1 MYIYVVSSGE
11 YSDRTNEGYF
21 ESEEDAK
28 KYCVAKNSTEKYRLY
43 SYEKVEKIKLEY
55 DKNSFCY
62 EIKIKIV
69 NDVFKIYDY
78 NLIFADISQKKNYI
92 TSQDT
97 MHIFIKDF
105 DIKNEKNVNL
115 VLKIA
120 YDLYAKYKSEL

>member
-1 MYIYVVSSGE
+1 MK
-11 YSDRTNEGYF
+11 
-21 ESEEDAK
+21 AK
-28 KYCVAKNSTEKYRLY
+28 KMQKNIALL
-43 SYEKVEKIKLEY
+43 KIQLEY

-120 YDLYAKYKSEL
+120 YDLYAKYKS